1 MGRGVA
7 IGGPP
12 SPNKP
17 YLEFQVTKAAAQIPG
32 TGNLRYPDLLRKA
45 NVQGE
50 VLAEF
55 VVDENGAFVPG
66 SFIVLKSSH
75 DLFSDAVKNALPNM
89 RFIPAEIRGKHVRQ
103 TIQQPFTFSL
113 SK

>member
-1 MGRGVA
+1 VA

-12 SPNKP
+12 SPDKP
-17 YLEFQVTKAAAQIPG
+17 YLEFQVTKAASQIPG

-45 NVQGE
+45 NVEGE

-89 RFIPAEIRGKHVRQ
+89 RFTPAEIRGKHVRQ
-103 TIQQPFTFSL
+103 AIQQPFTFSL
-113 SK
+113 SKS